1 MGCRIIPLLR
11 LMPSQF
17 TGANPPLVGLARVL
31 ALAAGCLVA
40 APGAVV
46 AQWGGDPAQSG
57 ATVYCD
63 AINSG
68 RSPGDAEL
76 AAVQVMQQLVALG
89 QGSLVIQQPVLP
101 PSVLERWR
109 SLVESLCPGAG
120 GVSEDGVNGT

>member
-1 MGCRIIPLLR
+1 MGCRITAMFR

-17 TGANPPLVGLARVL
+17 TGANPPLVCLACVL

-40 APGAVV
+40 VPGPVV

-101 PSVLERWR
+101 PSVLERWS
-109 SLVESLCPGAG
+109 SLVESLCPGADT
-120 GVSEDGVNGT
+120 VTLDGVNGI